1 MLKSNEM
8 VNKLKSKGVKF
19 DLTSEEEAEHFL
31 NYKNY
36 YVKVTAYRSNF
47 NKHKGKYV
55 GLDFKALED
64 LSTIDMYLKHE
75 ILKASLN
82 VEHCLKV
89 NILRDI
95 ENKSI
100 DDYKIVKSY
109 LKQYPKIL
117 SEIKN
122 RRKTSYSKNLLQK
135 YNHPSYPVWVFL
147 EVIPFGEFVNFYR
160 FYSNLT
166 GYSELEP
173 SIMYGVRN
181 IRNAAAHNN
190 CVIHSLKDKSGY
202 YNNDLVNEV
211 ENILSSI
218 KRRTIQDR
226 LKNESVQDFVSLLIA
241 SNKVHMSKELKVY
254 SINGIKDLYIN
265 RMVREKSLYK
275 SAPSLNQMY
284 EFTKEVLDKV
294 YEM

>member
-1 MLKSNEM
+1 
-8 VNKLKSKGVKF
+8 
-19 DLTSEEEAEHFL
+19 
-31 NYKNY
+31 
-36 YVKVTAYRSNF
+36 
-47 NKHKGKYV
+47 
-55 GLDFKALED
+55 
-64 LSTIDMYLKHE
+64 MYLKHE